1 MSKIINAHKK
11 LQFFEILEEMKH
23 IKRATILEG
32 GRRETNAEH
41 SYDLAFMVLLF
52 GEDFKEELDL
62 EKCYR
67 MALLHDIVEI
77 YAGDTVIFD
86 EKMEATKKQR
96 EKASLEKI
104 ENLLG
109 KDFFK
114 EYKKIIEEYETGET
128 LEAKFVRQ
136 IDKLHPIIITTRG
149 GGATWREYKMQK
161 HKLIEKKRSQIDN
174 TFGLRDILD
183 SYFEKAEKEGM
194 FWE

>member
-52 GEDFKEELDL
+52 WEDFKEELDL

-77 YAGDTVIFD
+77 YAWDTVIFD

-104 ENLLG
+104 ENLLW

-114 EYKKIIEEYETGET
+114 EYKKIIEEYETWET

-149 GGATWREYKMQK
+149 WGATWREYKMQK

-174 TFGLRDILD
+174 TFWLRDILD